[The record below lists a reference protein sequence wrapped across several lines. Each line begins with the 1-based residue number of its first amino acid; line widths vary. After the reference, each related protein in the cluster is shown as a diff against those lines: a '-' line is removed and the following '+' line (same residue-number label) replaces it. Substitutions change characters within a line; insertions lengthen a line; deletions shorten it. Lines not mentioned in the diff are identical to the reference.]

1 MSPQK
6 FQLLISIL
14 RFLLSGKLR
23 RDLTVTQLNTT
34 NFHSESLE
42 PFRAWNVD
50 NRIWKFSQRCRKI
63 LGKVTLQGVWYKE
76 QSKKRNER
84 CFEKGNP
91 IDMLAK
97 LPSGVTNRVSF
108 EIKWDRGIWVF
119 RAINMAGFFVFSLS
133 KCANNLIV
141 LWWPVSVSSAVTEF
155 FHIL

>member
-14 RFLLSGKLR
+14 RFLSSGKLR

-63 LGKVTLQGVWYKE
+63 LGEVTLQGVWYKE
-76 QSKKRNER
+76 QSKKKNER

-97 LPSGVTNRVSF
+97 LPSGVTNRVSSKLS
-108 EIKWDRGIWVF
+108 EIVGF
-119 RAINMAGFFVFSLS
+119 GFFGQ
-133 KCANNLIV
+133 
-141 LWWPVSVSSAVTEF
+141 
-155 FHIL
+155 